1 MGTELTPDM
10 QILDLTGLPESVV
23 QEVKRLVQ
31 EAREKQAAGT
41 ARANGAPIAQG
52 QNVPTP
58 IARPQLS
65 AEELDRLIDE
75 LSSGPPGKVLP
86 ADFTRADVYDDHD

>member
-1 MGTELTPDM
+1 MGTELTPNV

-23 QEVKRLVQ
+23 QQVKRLVQ
-31 EAREKQAAGT
+31 EAREKQAAG
-41 ARANGAPIAQG
+41 AAVANAPP
-52 QNVPTP
+52 PT
-58 IARPQLS
+58 ARPQLS

-86 ADFTRADVYDDHD
+86 ADFSRADIYDDHD

>member
-1 MGTELTPDM
+1 MATDLTPNPAP
-10 QILDLTGLPESVV
+10 QIVDLTGLPESVV

-31 EAREKQAAGT
+31 EARERQT
-41 ARANGAPIAQG
+41 S
-52 QNVPTP
+52 VTP
-58 IARPQLS
+58 GPNTPGFRPPLS

-86 ADFTRADVYDDHD
+86 ADFSRADIYDDHD